1 MNPRQIF
8 LILRL
13 RWLIVLGTLL
23 AATAAALIISLML
36 PKQYTAETS
45 LLVDTRGGDPLLA
58 TLAPNFAMPSHMA
71 TQTEIL
77 QSDRVASLVVKMLGL
92 AQNAKA
98 VEQWREE
105 TQGRIPLETYFGS
118 LLQKGLK
125 VEPGRGSSL
134 LTVSFTGTD
143 PKFAAAGANT
153 FARAYLDTSV
163 ALVVDPARE
172 SAKFFDERIKQLR
185 TELEGSQ
192 ERLSAF
198 QQKRGIVV
206 TNERMDQEVSRL
218 TSLETSLGT
227 ALAEQADTSSRTTGS
242 GADDSAAVLSSPAV
256 QGIKSELARAQTQLT
271 EISSKFGSSHP
282 QRIEIEAR
290 VAELRQQLNAEM
302 GRVGRG
308 TKSVNV
314 VAGAKIAELKSLVEG
329 QKKAVLA
336 LRSQRDEAAVL
347 LRDVDTAQRAYDAV
361 AQRRTG
367 LANEVKAEQAAAR
380 VLSPATEPLNPSK
393 PNIVKNTLVGL
404 ILGALGGVGLAF
416 LLEYIDRRV
425 RSADDLVAYS
435 DVPVLGVMSDNASRS
450 RSAPRLAHQRRP
462 ALPSPQLT
470 FDGGVQ

>member
-1 MNPRQIF
+1 MNPRQIL

-23 AATAAALIISLML
+23 ATVTLALVVSLLL

-45 LLVDTRGGDPLLA
+45 LLLDIRTDPLLA
-58 TLAPNFAMPSHMA
+58 TLAPNFATPSHIA

-77 QSDRVASLVVKMLGL
+77 QSDRVAARVVKMLGL

-105 TQGRIPLETYFGS
+105 TEGRIPLETHFGA
-118 LLQKGLK
+118 LLQRGLK
-125 VEPGRGSSL
+125 IEPGRGSSL
-134 LTVSFTGTD
+134 LTISFTGTD

-163 ALVVDPARE
+163 ELIADPARE

-185 TELEGSQ
+185 TELEGAQ

-206 TNERMDQEVSRL
+206 TNERMDQEVTRL
-218 TSLETSLGT
+218 TSLETALGA
-227 ALAEQADTSSRTTGS
+227 ALAEQADTSSRTTNS
-242 GADDSAAVLSSPAV
+242 GIDSSVDVLSSSTV
-256 QGIKSELARAQTQLT
+256 QNLRGELNRAQTQLT
-271 EISSKFGSSHP
+271 EVSARFGSNHP
-282 QRIEIEAR
+282 QRIEVEAR
-290 VAELRQQLNAEM
+290 VAELRQQLNAEIN
-302 GRVGRG
+302 RVGRG
-308 TKSVNV
+308 TAGVNRTAV
-314 VAGAKIAELKSLVEG
+314 QKIAELRTLVET
-329 QKKAVLA
+329 QKKAVLTM
-336 LRSQRDEAAVL
+336 RSQRDEAAVL

-393 PNIVKNTLVGL
+393 PNIVKNTLVGV
-404 ILGALGGVGLAF
+404 ILGLLGGVGLAF

-435 DVPVLGVMSDNASRS
+435 DVPVLGVMSDTAGRS
-450 RSAPRLAHQRRP
+450 RHAPRLAHQRRP

>member
-1 MNPRQIF
+1 MNPRQIL

-13 RWLIVLGTLL
+13 RWLIVLGTLVATVTL
-23 AATAAALIISLML
+23 ALVVSLLL

-45 LLVDTRGGDPLLA
+45 LLLDIRTDPLLA
-58 TLAPNFAMPSHMA
+58 TLAPNFATPSHIA

-77 QSDRVASLVVKMLGL
+77 QSDRVAERVVKMLGL

-105 TQGRIPLETYFGS
+105 TEGRIPLEAHFGA
-118 LLQKGLK
+118 LLQRGLK
-125 VEPGRGSSL
+125 IEPGRGSSL
-134 LTVSFTGTD
+134 LTISFTGTD

-163 ALVVDPARE
+163 ELIADPARE

-185 TELEGSQ
+185 TELEGAQ

-206 TNERMDQEVSRL
+206 TNERMDQEVTRL
-218 TSLETSLGT
+218 TSLETALGA
-227 ALAEQADTSSRTTGS
+227 ALAEQADTSSRTTNS
-242 GADDSAAVLSSPAV
+242 GIDSSVDVLSSSTV
-256 QGIKSELARAQTQLT
+256 QNLRGELNRAQTQLT
-271 EISSKFGSSHP
+271 EVSARFGSNHP
-282 QRIEIEAR
+282 QRIEVEAR

-302 GRVGRG
+302 SRVGRG
-308 TKSVNV
+308 TAGVNRTAV
-314 VAGAKIAELKSLVEG
+314 QKIAELRTLVET
-329 QKKAVLA
+329 QKKAVLTM
-336 LRSQRDEAAVL
+336 RSQRDEAAVL

-393 PNIVKNTLVGL
+393 PNIVKNTLVGV
-404 ILGALGGVGLAF
+404 ILGLLGGVGLAF

-425 RSADDLVAYS
+425 RSADDLVTYN
-435 DVPVLGVMSDNASRS
+435 DVPVLGVMSDTAGRS
-450 RSAPRLAHQRRP
+450 RHAPRLAHQRRP

>member
-23 AATAAALIISLML
+23 GTVALAVIISLLL

-45 LLVDTRGGDPLLA
+45 LLLDIRTDPLLA
-58 TLAPNFAMPSHMA
+58 TLAPNFATPSHIA

-77 QSDRVASLVVKMLGL
+77 QSERVATRVVKMLGL

-98 VEQWREE
+98 VEQWREATE
-105 TQGRIPLETYFGS
+105 GRIPLESYFGA
-118 LLQKGLK
+118 LLQRGLK
-125 VEPGRGSSL
+125 IEPGRGSSL
-134 LTVSFTGTD
+134 LTISFTGTD

-163 ALVVDPARE
+163 ELITDPVRE

-185 TELEGSQ
+185 TELEGAQ

-206 TNERMDQEVSRL
+206 TNERMDQEVTRL
-218 TSLETSLGT
+218 TSLETALGA
-227 ALAEQADTSSRTTGS
+227 ALADQADTSSRTSDAG
-242 GADDSAAVLSSPAV
+242 GDASAAVLSSAAV
-256 QGIKSELARAQTQLT
+256 QTLKGELARAQLLLT
-271 EISSKFGSSHP
+271 EISGKFGSSHP

-290 VAELRQQLNAEM
+290 VAELRQQLNTEM
-302 GRVGRG
+302 SRVGRG
-308 TKSVNV
+308 TAGVNRTAV
-314 VAGAKIAELKSLVEG
+314 QKIAELKNLVEM
-329 QKKAVLA
+329 QKKAVLTM
-336 LRSQRDEAAVL
+336 RSQRDEAAVL

-380 VLSPATEPLNPSK
+380 VLSLATEPLNPSK
-393 PNIVKNTLVGL
+393 PNLVKNTLVGL
-404 ILGALGGVGLAF
+404 ILGLLGGVGLAF

-435 DVPVLGVMSDNASRS
+435 DVPVLGVMSDTAGRS
-450 RSAPRLAHQRRP
+450 RHAPRLAHQRRP

>member
-1 MNPRQIF
+1 MNLRQVL

-23 AATAAALIISLML
+23 ASVALALGISLLL

-45 LLVDTRGGDPLLA
+45 LLLDIKTDPLVA
-58 TLAPNFAMPSHMA
+58 TLAPNFATPSYIA

-77 QSDRVASLVVKMLGL
+77 QSDRVATRVVKMLGL

-105 TQGRIPLETYFGS
+105 TEGRIPLETYFGS
-118 LLQKGLK
+118 LLQKGLRI
-125 VEPGRGSSL
+125 EPGRGSSL
-134 LTVSFTGTD
+134 LTISFTGTD

-163 ALVVDPARE
+163 ELRVDPARE
-172 SAKFFDERIKQLR
+172 YARFFDERIKQLR
-185 TELEGSQ
+185 TELEGAQ

-206 TNERMDQEVSRL
+206 TNERMDQELSRL
-218 TSLETSLGT
+218 TSLEAALGT
-227 ALAEQADTSSRTTGS
+227 ALAEQADTSSRITNS
-242 GADDSAAVLSSPAV
+242 GIDSSADVLSSAAVQNLK
-256 QGIKSELARAQTQLT
+256 GELARAQTQLI
-271 EISSKFGSSHP
+271 EISAKFGSSHP

-302 GRVGRG
+302 SRVGRG
-308 TKSVNV
+308 T
-314 VAGAKIAELKSLVEG
+314 AGINRTAVQKIAELRNLVDT
-329 QKKAVLA
+329 QKRAVLTM
-336 LRSQRDEAAVL
+336 RSQRDEAAVL

-361 AQRRTG
+361 AQRRTQ
-367 LANEVKAEQAAAR
+367 LANEAQAEQTPAR
-380 VLSPATEPLNPSK
+380 VLSPATEPLSPSK
-393 PNIVKNTLVGL
+393 PNIVKNTLVGV
-404 ILGALGGVGLAF
+404 ILGLLAGVGLAF
-416 LLEYIDRRV
+416 LLEYVDRRV

-435 DVPVLGVMSDNASRS
+435 DVPVLGVMSDTAGRS
-450 RSAPRLAHQRRP
+450 RHAPRLAHQRRP

>member
-1 MNPRQIF
+1 MNPRQIL

-23 AATAAALIISLML
+23 ATVAAALGISLLL

-45 LLVDTRGGDPLLA
+45 LLLDIKTDPLLA
-58 TLAPNFAMPSHMA
+58 TLAPNFATPAHIA

-77 QSDRVASLVVKMLGL
+77 QSDRVATRVVKMLGL

-105 TQGRIPLETYFGS
+105 TEGRIPLETYFGS
-118 LLQKGLK
+118 LLQRGLK
-125 VEPGRGSSL
+125 IEPGRGSSL
-134 LTVSFTGTD
+134 LTISFTGTD

-163 ALVVDPARE
+163 ELISDPARE

-206 TNERMDQEVSRL
+206 TNERMDQEVTRL
-218 TSLETSLGT
+218 TSLEASLGT
-227 ALAEQADTSSRTTGS
+227 ALADQADTSSRTTNS
-242 GADDSAAVLSSPAV
+242 GVDSSADVLSSGTV
-256 QGIKSELARAQTQLT
+256 QSLRGELNRAQTQLT
-271 EISSKFGSSHP
+271 EVSARFGSNHP

-290 VAELRQQLNAEM
+290 VAELRQQLNTEM
-302 GRVGRG
+302 SRVGRG
-308 TKSVNV
+308 TAGVNRTAV
-314 VAGAKIAELKSLVEG
+314 QKIAELRNLVET
-329 QKKAVLA
+329 QKRAVLTM
-336 LRSQRDEAAVL
+336 RSQRDEAAVL

-393 PNIVKNTLVGL
+393 PNIVKNTLVGV
-404 ILGALGGVGLAF
+404 ILGVLGGIGLAF

-435 DVPVLGVMSDNASRS
+435 DVPVLGVMSDTAGRS
-450 RSAPRLAHQRRP
+450 RHAPRLAYQRRP

>member
-1 MNPRQIF
+1 MNPRQIL

-23 AATAAALIISLML
+23 ATATLALVISLLL

-45 LLVDTRGGDPLLA
+45 LLLDIKTDPLLA
-58 TLAPNFAMPSHMA
+58 TLAPNFATPSHIA

-77 QSDRVASLVVKMLGL
+77 QSERVATRVVKMLGL

-105 TQGRIPLETYFGS
+105 TGGRVPLETYFGS
-118 LLQKGLK
+118 LLQRGLK

-134 LTVSFTGTD
+134 LNISFTGTD

-163 ALVVDPARE
+163 ELISDPARE

-185 TELEGSQ
+185 TELEGAQ

-206 TNERMDQEVSRL
+206 TNERMDQEVTRL
-218 TSLETSLGT
+218 TGLETALGA
-227 ALAEQADTSSRTTGS
+227 ALAEQADTSSRTTNS
-242 GADDSAAVLSSPAV
+242 GVDSSFDVLNSAAV
-256 QGIKSELARAQTQLT
+256 QNIKGELARAQLQLT
-271 EISSKFGSSHP
+271 EISGKFGSSHP

-302 GRVGRG
+302 NRVGRG
-308 TKSVNV
+308 T
-314 VAGAKIAELKSLVEG
+314 AGINRTAVQKIAELRNLVET
-329 QKKAVLA
+329 QKKAVLTM
-336 LRSQRDEAAVL
+336 RSQRDEAAVL

-393 PNIVKNTLVGL
+393 PNIVKNTLVGV
-404 ILGALGGVGLAF
+404 ILGLLGGVGLAF

-435 DVPVLGVMSDNASRS
+435 DVPVLGVMSDTAGRS
-450 RSAPRLAHQRRP
+450 RHAPRLAHQRRP

>member
-23 AATAAALIISLML
+23 VTAALALVISLLL
-36 PKQYTAETS
+36 PKQYTADTT
-45 LLVDTRGGDPLLA
+45 LLLDIKTDPLVA
-58 TLAPNFAMPSHMA
+58 TLARDFAAPSFIA

-77 QSDRVASLVVKMLGL
+77 QNERVATRVVKMLGL

-105 TQGRIPLETYFGS
+105 TEGRIPLEIYFGS
-118 LLQKGLK
+118 LLQRGLK
-125 VEPGRGSSL
+125 IEPGRGSSL
-134 LTVSFTGTD
+134 LTLSFTGTD
-143 PKFAAAGANT
+143 AKFAAAGANA
-153 FARAYLDTSV
+153 FARAYLDT
-163 ALVVDPARE
+163 LVELKVDPVSE
-172 SAKFFDERIKQLR
+172 YAKFYGEQQKQVR
-185 TELEGSQ
+185 TELQGAQ

-206 TNERMDQEVSRL
+206 TNERMDQEVTRL
-218 TSLETSLGT
+218 NSLEAALGS
-227 ALAEQADTSSRTTGS
+227 ALTEQADTSSRRTAG
-242 GADDSAAVLSSPAV
+242 GDAAPEVINSPAV
-256 QGIKSELARAQTQLT
+256 QSLKNELARAQLQLT
-271 EISSKFGSSHP
+271 EVAGKFGSSHP

-290 VAELRQQLNAEM
+290 VAELRQQLNTEM
-302 GRVGRG
+302 SRVVRG
-308 TKSVNV
+308 TSNVNSNV
-314 VAGAKIAELKSLVEG
+314 GKKVAELQSLVDG

-336 LRSQRDEAAVL
+336 LRSQRDEASVL

-361 AQRRTG
+361 AQR
-367 LANEVKAEQAAAR
+367 LSQLSIEVKAEQTPAR
-380 VLSPATEPLNPSK
+380 VLSAATEPLRPSK
-393 PNIVKNTLVGL
+393 PNIVKNTLVGV
-404 ILGALGGVGLAF
+404 ILGLLGGVGLAF

-435 DVPVLGVMSDNASRS
+435 DVPVLGVMSDTAGRS
-450 RSAPRLAHQRRP
+450 RHAPRLAHQRRP

>member
-1 MNPRQIF
+1 MNPRQIL

-23 AATAAALIISLML
+23 AAMALALVISLLL

-45 LLVDTRGGDPLLA
+45 LLLDIKTDPLVA
-58 TLAPNFAMPSHMA
+58 TLAPSFATPSYIA

-77 QSDRVASLVVKMLGL
+77 QSDRVAGRVVKMLGL

-105 TQGRIPLETYFGS
+105 TEGRIPLETYFGT

-125 VEPGRGSSL
+125 IEPGRGSSL
-134 LTVSFTGTD
+134 LTISFTGTD

-163 ALVVDPARE
+163 ELRVDPARE
-172 SAKFFDERIKQLR
+172 YARFFDERIKQLR
-185 TELEGSQ
+185 TELESAQ

-218 TSLETSLGT
+218 TSLEAALGT
-227 ALAEQADTSSRTTGS
+227 ALAEQADTSSRTTNS
-242 GADDSAAVLSSPAV
+242 GGDSSTDVLSSGAV
-256 QGIKSELARAQTQLT
+256 QNLKGELARAQTQLT
-271 EISSKFGSSHP
+271 EISAKFGSNHP

-290 VAELRQQLNAEM
+290 IAELRQQLSAEM
-302 GRVGRG
+302 SRVGRG
-308 TKSVNV
+308 TAGVNRNV
-314 VAGAKIAELKSLVEG
+314 LQKIAELRNLVEN
-329 QKKAVLA
+329 QKRAVLTM
-336 LRSQRDEAAVL
+336 RSQRDEAAVL

-361 AQRRTG
+361 AQRRTQ
-367 LANEVKAEQAAAR
+367 LANEAQAEQTPAR
-380 VLSPATEPLNPSK
+380 VLSPATEPLSPSK

-404 ILGALGGVGLAF
+404 ILGMLGGVGLAF

-435 DVPVLGVMSDNASRS
+435 DVPVLGVMSDTAGRS
-450 RSAPRLAHQRRP
+450 RHAPRLAHQRRP

>member
-1 MNPRQIF
+1 MNPRQIL

-13 RWLIVLGTLL
+13 RWLVVLGTLL
-23 AATAAALIISLML
+23 SALAVALGISLML

-45 LLVDTRGGDPLLA
+45 LLLDIKTDPLLA
-58 TLAPNFAMPSHMA
+58 TLAPNFALPSHIA

-77 QSDRVASLVVKMLGL
+77 QSERVATRAVKMLGL

-105 TQGRIPLETYFGS
+105 TEGRIPLETYFGS
-118 LLQKGLK
+118 LLQRGLR

-134 LTVSFTGTD
+134 VTVSFTGTD
-143 PKFAAAGANT
+143 AKFAAAGANT
-153 FARAYLDTSV
+153 FARAYLDISV
-163 ALVVDPARE
+163 ELINDPARE
-172 SAKFFDERIKQLR
+172 NATYWDDRLKQLR
-185 TELEGSQ
+185 TDLESSQ

-206 TNERMDQEVSRL
+206 TNERMDQEVTRL
-218 TSLETSLGT
+218 TSLEAALGG
-227 ALAEQADTSSRTTGS
+227 ALAEQADTSSRTAGS
-242 GADDSAAVLSSPAV
+242 GTDSAADVISSPAV
-256 QGIKSELARAQTQLT
+256 QGLKSELARAQTQLT
-271 EISSKFGSSHP
+271 EISAKFGSSHP

-308 TKSVNV
+308 TSNVNSNV
-314 VAGAKIAELKSLVEG
+314 GRKIAELKSLVEG

-347 LRDVDTAQRAYDAV
+347 LRDVETAQRAYDAV
-361 AQRRTG
+361 AQRRTQ
-367 LANEVKAEQAAAR
+367 LANEVQAKQAPAR
-380 VLSPATEPLNPSK
+380 VLSPAVEPLNPSK

-404 ILGALGGVGLAF
+404 ILGLLGGVGLAF

-425 RSADDLVAYS
+425 RSADDLMAYS
-435 DVPVLGVMSDNASRS
+435 DVPVLGVMSDTAGRS

>member
-1 MNPRQIF
+1 MNPRQIL

-23 AATAAALIISLML
+23 AAVAVTLAISLLL

-45 LLVDTRGGDPLLA
+45 LLLDQRVEPLIA
-58 TLAPNFAMPSHMA
+58 TLAPNFANPAHMA
-71 TQTEIL
+71 TQAEIL
-77 QSDRVASLVVKMLGL
+77 QSDRVASRVVKMLGL

-98 VEQWREE
+98 VEQWREATE
-105 TQGRIPLETYFGS
+105 GRVPLETYFGS
-118 LLQKGLK
+118 LLLRGLK
-125 VEPGRGSSL
+125 VEPGRASSL
-134 LTVSFTGTD
+134 MTISFTGTD

-163 ALVVDPARE
+163 ELVQDPARE
-172 SAKFFDERIKQLR
+172 YAKFFDERIKQLR
-185 TELEGSQ
+185 TELEGAQ

-206 TNERMDQEVSRL
+206 TNERMDQELSRL
-218 TSLETSLGT
+218 TSLETALGT
-227 ALAEQADTSSRTTGS
+227 ALADQADTSSRTTNS
-242 GADDSAAVLSSPAV
+242 GTESSADVQSSAAVQS
-256 QGIKSELARAQTQLT
+256 IKSELARSLTQLT
-271 EISSKFGSSHP
+271 EISAKFGSNHP

-302 GRVGRG
+302 RRVSGG
-308 TKSVNV
+308 TTSVNR
-314 VAGAKIAELKSLVEG
+314 VAGARIAELRSLVEG

-361 AQRRTG
+361 AQRRSG
-367 LANEVKAEQAAAR
+367 LANEVKAEQPTAR
-380 VLSPATEPLNPSK
+380 VLSPATEPLTPSK
-393 PNIVKNTLVGL
+393 PNIVKNMLVGV
-404 ILGALGGVGLAF
+404 ILGLLGGVGLAF

-435 DVPVLGVMSDNASRS
+435 DVPVLGVMSDTAGRS
-450 RSAPRLAHQRRP
+450 RHAPRLAHQRRP

>member
-23 AATAAALIISLML
+23 VTAALALVISLLL
-36 PKQYTAETS
+36 PKQYTADTT
-45 LLVDTRGGDPLLA
+45 LLLDIKTDPLVA
-58 TLAPNFAMPSHMA
+58 TLARDFAAPSFIA

-77 QSDRVASLVVKMLGL
+77 QNERVATRVVKMLGL

-105 TQGRIPLETYFGS
+105 TEGRIPLEIYFGS
-118 LLQKGLK
+118 LLQRGLK
-125 VEPGRGSSL
+125 IEPGRGSSL
-134 LTVSFTGTD
+134 LTLSFTGTD
-143 PKFAAAGANT
+143 AKFAAAGANA
-153 FARAYLDTSV
+153 FARAYLDT
-163 ALVVDPARE
+163 LVELKVDPVSE
-172 SAKFFDERIKQLR
+172 YAKFYEERQKQVR
-185 TELEGSQ
+185 TELQGAQ

-206 TNERMDQEVSRL
+206 TNERMDQEVTRL
-218 TSLETSLGT
+218 NSLEAALGS
-227 ALAEQADTSSRTTGS
+227 ALTEQADTSSRRTAG
-242 GADDSAAVLSSPAV
+242 GDAAPEVINSPAV
-256 QGIKSELARAQTQLT
+256 QSLKNELARAQLQLT
-271 EISSKFGSSHP
+271 EVAGKFGSSHP

-290 VAELRQQLNAEM
+290 VAELRQQLNTEM
-302 GRVGRG
+302 SRVVRG
-308 TKSVNV
+308 TSNVNSNV
-314 VAGAKIAELKSLVEG
+314 GKKVAELQSLVDG

-336 LRSQRDEAAVL
+336 LRSQRDEASVL

-361 AQRRTG
+361 AQR
-367 LANEVKAEQAAAR
+367 LSQLSIEVKAEQTPAR
-380 VLSPATEPLNPSK
+380 VLSAATEPLRPSK
-393 PNIVKNTLVGL
+393 PNIVKNTLVGV
-404 ILGALGGVGLAF
+404 ILGLLGGVGLAF

-435 DVPVLGVMSDNASRS
+435 DVPVLGVMSDTAGRS
-450 RSAPRLAHQRRP
+450 RHAPRLAHQRRP

>member
-23 AATAAALIISLML
+23 AMVAAALGISLLL

-45 LLVDTRGGDPLLA
+45 LLLDIKTDPLLA
-58 TLAPNFAMPSHMA
+58 TLAPNFATPSHIA

-77 QSDRVASLVVKMLGL
+77 QSDRVATRVVKMLGL

-105 TQGRIPLETYFGS
+105 TEGRIPLETYFGS

-125 VEPGRGSSL
+125 IEPGRGSSL
-134 LTVSFTGTD
+134 LTISFTGTD

-163 ALVVDPARE
+163 ELISDPARE

-206 TNERMDQEVSRL
+206 TNERMDQEVTRL
-218 TSLETSLGT
+218 TSLEASLGT
-227 ALAEQADTSSRTTGS
+227 ALADQADTSSRTTNS
-242 GADDSAAVLSSPAV
+242 GIDSSADVLSSGAV
-256 QGIKSELARAQTQLT
+256 QTLKGELARAQTQLT
-271 EISSKFGSSHP
+271 EVSAKFGSSHP

-302 GRVGRG
+302 SRVGRG
-308 TKSVNV
+308 TAGVNRTAV
-314 VAGAKIAELKSLVEG
+314 QRIAELRTLVET
-329 QKKAVLA
+329 QKKAVLTM
-336 LRSQRDEAAVL
+336 RSQRDEAAVL

-361 AQRRTG
+361 AQRRSG

-393 PNIVKNTLVGL
+393 PNIVKNTLVGV
-404 ILGALGGVGLAF
+404 ILGMLGGIGLAF

-435 DVPVLGVMSDNASRS
+435 DVPVLGVMSDTAGRS
-450 RSAPRLAHQRRP
+450 RHAPRLAHQRRP